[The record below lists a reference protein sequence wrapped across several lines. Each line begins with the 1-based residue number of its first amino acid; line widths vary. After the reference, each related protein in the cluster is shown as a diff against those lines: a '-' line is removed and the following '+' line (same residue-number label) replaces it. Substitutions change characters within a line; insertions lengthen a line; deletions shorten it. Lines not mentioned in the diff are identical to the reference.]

1 MGLSQ
6 RIGLYGGAF
15 DPPHLA
21 HLQVADAALA
31 QLDLDE
37 LVVLP
42 TGEAWHKARQLTAA
56 EHRLAMTRLAFA
68 GLPKARVDDREL
80 RRSGATYTVDTVR
93 EILAEVPGSE
103 LVVVM
108 GEDQAQRLP
117 TWREWKALLGLAKI
131 AVVPRVEDP
140 TDPPPQVPNFV
151 PPPGVQ
157 DRFIRLAMP
166 LTPLSATAI
175 RQRLL
180 AGVAVAPLVG
190 DAVARYIDQHH
201 LYQST

>member
-15 DPPHLA
+15 DPPHMA
-21 HLQVADAALA
+21 HVQVADAALA
-31 QLDLDE
+31 QLGLDE
-37 LVVLP
+37 LLVLP
-42 TGEAWHKARQLTAA
+42 TGQAWHKTRQLSSA

-68 GLPKARVDDREL
+68 RLPRARVDDREL

-93 EILAEVPGSE
+93 EIMAECPGTDM
-103 LVVVM
+103 VVVM
-108 GEDQAQRLP
+108 GEDQAQQLP
-117 TWREWKALLGLAKI
+117 TWRDWRALLGLAKI
-131 AVVPRVEDP
+131 AVVPRVADP
-140 TDPPPQVPNFV
+140 TDPPLQVPNFV
-151 PPPGVQ
+151 PLPGVQ

-175 RQRLL
+175 RQRLT
-180 AGVAVAPLVG
+180 AGESVAPLVG

-201 LYQST
+201 LYLST